1 MAKIVEIEI
10 REYYGKER
18 AFPANDIAKTF
29 ASMAKTKSF
38 SIEALAHIQSLGFT
52 VERKAKSPSAF
63 EREIE
68 AITAGRVVATGP
80 VLPVADS
87 GQGQLSSSDV
97 FATSIREERGIS
109 QLTIEGK

>member
-38 SIEALAHIQSLGFT
+38 SIEALTHIQSLGFT
-52 VERKAKSPSAF
+52 VERKAKSPTAF

-68 AITAGRVVATGP
+68 AVTAGRVVATGP
-80 VLPVADS
+80 VISVTHTEPLSVADINRS
-87 GQGQLSSSDV
+87 LHASSID
-97 FATSIREERGIS
+97 
-109 QLTIEGK
+109 